1 MTGSFKKRWSAH
13 ESNFR
18 LKQKKTTLSAHVC
31 KLEEEGKQYTI
42 KWDIMD
48 RAPVYNPVTRK
59 CRLCLKEIFYIL
71 FRPDSASLNNRSE
84 LFNTCR
90 HRKQKL
96 LERAWRSKLFPFWYR
111 NLVITIQLAIVHF
124 LLMSVVN
131 FHMKQICK
139 GYENYL
145 DLWNI
150 ILWKIVILYNFL
162 TNLYEF
168 P

>member
-1 MTGSFKKRWSAH
+1 MSSIVSSHNTKLLNSGSAQQEEKGCNSIDGPETCPLDPAECKKSSVIYVASVTSTEGVEHYTGLTGGSFKKRWSAH

-96 LERAWRSKLFPFWYR
+96 LEKA
-111 NLVITIQLAIVHF
+111 
-124 LLMSVVN
+124 
-131 FHMKQICK
+131 
-139 GYENYL
+139 
-145 DLWNI
+145 
-150 ILWKIVILYNFL
+150 
-162 TNLYEF
+162 
-168 P
+168 